1 MTQNRSEP
9 SVVSR
14 TSRRLR
20 DRFGARPADDVTD
33 IIPIDELLEGFAA
46 LAAADAAGELP
57 DFDAESTGIG
67 ETAESTETAE
77 TAVSDADDDGWLL
90 DAPELD
96 DLHSHDDLIAT
107 ELLPC
112 ADDAATDVIP
122 ACSGPV
128 RRRGSHR
135 RGSTAASSR
144 GRVLIGAMAVGA
156 VAAAAHTTFDRSEAN
171 DAQPVLVAEQAPL
184 QHATDSAAPRGMQVI
199 SVKPAATFAVHDE
212 EFAKGVAYAQER
224 AEREARLQRPL
235 FVAPTTGIFTSNFG
249 YRWGSLHAGIDIANS
264 IGTPI
269 VAASDGVVIE
279 AGPAAGYGALVKLRH
294 SDGTVTLYGHVNT
307 WTVDVGDRVMAGD
320 QIATMGNRGFST
332 GPHCHF
338 EVLLNGTSR
347 VDPLPWLAQRGIN
360 IGNYTG

>member
-1 MTQNRSEP
+1 M
-9 SVVSR
+9 
-14 TSRRLR
+14 R
-20 DRFGARPADDVTD
+20 DRWSTPVGADVTD
-33 IIPIDELLEGFAA
+33 IIPIDEFREQFDALAELDDLSDLLE
-46 LAAADAAGELP
+46 
-57 DFDAESTGIG
+57 
-67 ETAESTETAE
+67 
-77 TAVSDADDDGWLL
+77 SDDLSDLVEADDLGAAEATPESETQLL

-96 DLHSHDDLIAT
+96 DLHTADDLVSLA
-107 ELLPC
+107 LM
-112 ADDAATDVIP
+112 AGAGSVS
-122 ACSGPV
+122 CSGAV
-128 RRRGSHR
+128 QRGQHR
-135 RGSTAASSR
+135 RPVSGATR
-144 GRVLIGAMAVGA
+144 GRILIGAMAVGA
-156 VAAAAHTTFDRSEAN
+156 VAAAVHTVSATADNATT
-171 DAQPVLVAEQAPL
+171 QPVLVAEQAPL
-184 QHATDSAAPRGMQVI
+184 GHAADSTAPRGMQVI

-235 FVAPTTGIFTSNFG
+235 FVAPTTGIFTSSFG

-279 AGPAAGYGALVKLRH
+279 AGPAGGYGALVKLRH

-307 WTVDVGDRVMAGD
+307 WTVSVGERVMAGD
-320 QIATMGNRGFST
+320 QIATMGNRGYST

-360 IGNYTG
+360 LGNFAG

>member
-1 MTQNRSEP
+1 M
-9 SVVSR
+9 
-14 TSRRLR
+14 R
-20 DRFGARPADDVTD
+20 DRFAPPPANDVTD
-33 IIPIDELLEGFAA
+33 IIPIDEFLAGFEA
-46 LAAADAAGELP
+46 LAAADAAWQ
-57 DFDAESTGIG
+57 
-67 ETAESTETAE
+67 
-77 TAVSDADDDGWLL
+77 DADLDTAPDGIDTPDTPADHADGGFESEWLL

-96 DLHSHDDLIAT
+96 DLHSTDDLSAT
-107 ELLPC
+107 ELIAR
-112 ADDAATDVIP
+112 ADDDTATVAMSTCGGP
-122 ACSGPV
+122 A
-128 RRRGSHR
+128 RRRGGHR
-135 RGSTAASSR
+135 RSTAGASR

-156 VAAAAHTTFDRSEAN
+156 VAAAAHTTFDRAEPAES
-171 DAQPVLVAEQAPL
+171 QPVLVAEEAPL
-184 QHATDSAAPRGMQVI
+184 QHTGESAAPRGMQVI

-269 VAASDGVVIE
+269 LAASDGVVIE
-279 AGPAAGYGALVKLRH
+279 AGSAAGYGALVKLRH
-294 SDGTVTLYGHVNT
+294 SDGTVTLYGHINT

-360 IGNYTG
+360 IGNFAG